1 MYNIMSSKSCAV
13 VLYLNLMQC
22 LTMEKLNLQGA
33 AQKKVIHLLG
43 NYFITLLQLE
53 ITKRLT

>member
-1 MYNIMSSKSCAV
+1 MSSKSCAV